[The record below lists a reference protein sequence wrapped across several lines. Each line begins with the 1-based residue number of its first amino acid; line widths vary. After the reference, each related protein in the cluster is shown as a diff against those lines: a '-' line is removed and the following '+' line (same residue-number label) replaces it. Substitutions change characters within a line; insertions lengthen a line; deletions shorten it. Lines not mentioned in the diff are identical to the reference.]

1 MRSGRSVEPPPP
13 CAAWSANRRSTISS
27 FVRHSSMTTVP
38 TAAARAST
46 ASGCRPAHIILS
58 AAASLISA
66 RLYLAHRQQH
76 RSFYLASFRPFPS
89 SHGPPS
95 AVYLP
100 TQSNVSDAAGSSA
113 TLYLETAPA
122 YEAKPCPA
130 TWTVNTVIV
139 YFGTND
145 IKPFKTSTA
154 NRSRVSI
161 RGRPR
166 KNLPHL

>member
-1 MRSGRSVEPPPP
+1 MRSGRSVEPPPPPPP

-46 ASGCRPAHIILS
+46 ASGRRPAHIILS

-100 TQSNVSDAAGSSA
+100 TQSNVSDAAGSLA

-122 YEAKPCPA
+122 YEAK
-130 TWTVNTVIV
+130 
-139 YFGTND
+139 
-145 IKPFKTSTA
+145 
-154 NRSRVSI
+154 RVLLREPTI
-161 RGRPR
+161 
-166 KNLPHL
+166 L